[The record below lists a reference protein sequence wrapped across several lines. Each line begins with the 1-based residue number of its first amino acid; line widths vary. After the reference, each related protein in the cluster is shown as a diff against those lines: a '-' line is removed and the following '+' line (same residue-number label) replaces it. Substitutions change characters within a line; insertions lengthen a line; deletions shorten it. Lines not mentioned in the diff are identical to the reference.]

1 MISPKERTEKIRSA
15 PRNSERYFRKLTPE
29 EKEKHLREALDH
41 DKDAGLSSVDEYVY
55 LKQKEADGR

>member
-1 MISPKERTEKIRSA
+1 MITPKERTEKMRSA
-15 PRNSERYFRKLTPE
+15 HKNSERYFRKLAPE

-55 LKQKEADGR
+55 LKRKETDGR